1 MNEFIMLPVG
11 MLLAEFV
18 LVNMTFAVVLLWTR
32 TKQTVPSDLVVDDSS
47 SWRARHAL
55 THAFATMMALCS
67 VICTIGCL
75 MLQNPLAAVSAIA
88 SALCVVLAIIMFFQ
102 QKYLVSGAI
111 WICVNACILC
121 SLFALDKM

>member
-18 LVNMTFAVVLLWTR
+18 LVNITFAVVLLWTR
-32 TKQTVPSDLVVDDSS
+32 PKLPVPSDLVVDDSS
-47 SWRARHAL
+47 SWRARHAF
-55 THAFATMMALCS
+55 THAFATMIALCS
-67 VICTIGCL
+67 IICAIGCL

-88 SALCVVLAIIMFFQ
+88 SALCVVLAIIMFCHH
-102 QKYLVSGAI
+102 KYLVSGAI
-111 WICVNACILC
+111 WICVNACILW